1 MSLEGGERG
10 EGAPGGV
17 GGGAGGGLALDQRG
31 VEGLGT
37 RALILEPESL
47 LPFVEVLLS
56 FEVENWEQRHC
67 CGAGTPPAFC

>member
-1 MSLEGGERG
+1 MHLVVSAAVPAAVWLSTSAAWRAWE
-10 EGAPGGV
+10 
-17 GGGAGGGLALDQRG
+17 Q
-31 VEGLGT
+31 